1 MAKTARRRQPRIAE
15 IRRRQ
20 QPGEGPAKQKAMS
33 DTQRSLP
40 RPMIEPLLRMSLIR
54 KKFPGVQALDD
65 AGLEVQPGEIHALL
79 GENGAGKSTLIK
91 ILAGAQQPD
100 SGTIEFGGESV
111 VMVSPHDAQRRGIA
125 TIYQEFTLAPNMT
138 IAENVFIGRE
148 PGVGFFVDRR
158 KMASET
164 QAITKRL
171 GLELQPMATVR
182 NLSVAEQQMVE
193 IARALSMK
201 SRLIVMDEPT
211 SALSSTEVDKL
222 FRISRELKAQGLSI
236 IFVTHRLEE
245 VMQICDRYTVLRDGR
260 LIGSGS
266 ISEITIDGIIRLMVG
281 REVKELFAHR
291 QREVA
296 GDVVLKVESLSR
308 QGNTQDQNAIVLAN
322 VSFEVRRG
330 EILGVAGLV
339 GAGRTEMARAVF
351 GADPFDSGRIIIDGH
366 EVYIR
371 SPKDAIRH
379 GIGLVP
385 EDRKQQALFLALAVR
400 INLSMATHKQILR
413 WGVFIDETA
422 ERAMVEEYRK
432 KLNIRM
438 ASQDQ
443 LIANLSGG
451 NQQKVTL
458 ARWLAL
464 RPRVLIVDEPT
475 RGIDIGAKVEVHN
488 LLFEMAQS
496 GIAIVAIS
504 SELPEVLAISDRIIT
519 IREGHVTGQ
528 IKRQDATEEVL
539 MSMMTL
545 TAKNTERN
553 HGNID

>member
-1 MAKTARRRQPRIAE
+1 MPDAN
-15 IRRRQ
+15 
-20 QPGEGPAKQKAMS
+20 
-33 DTQRSLP
+33 L
-40 RPMIEPLLRMSLIR
+40 EPLLRMTSIR
-54 KKFPGVQALDD
+54 KRFPGVQALDD
-65 AGLEVQPGEIHALL
+65 ASLEVLPGEIHALL

-100 SGTIEFGGESV
+100 SGTIEFGGETV

-148 PGVGFFVDRR
+148 PGPSVFVDWG
-158 KMASET
+158 KMSSDT
-164 QAITKRL
+164 RAITKRL
-171 GLELQPMATVR
+171 GLQLQPLAIVR
-182 NLSVAEQQMVE
+182 GLSVAEQQMVE

-211 SALSSTEVDKL
+211 SALSSSEVDKL
-222 FRISRELKAQGLSI
+222 FRIARELKAQGLSI

-260 LIGSGS
+260 LMGSGA
-266 ISEITIDGIIRLMVG
+266 IKDITIDGIIRLMVG

-291 QREVA
+291 DRET
-296 GDVVLKVESLSR
+296 GNDVVLRVEGLSR
-308 QGNTQDQNAIVLAN
+308 LGNARDQSATVLAD
-322 VSFEVRRG
+322 VGFEVRRG

-339 GAGRTEMARAVF
+339 GAGRTEMARSVF
-351 GADPFDSGRIIIDGH
+351 GADRFDSGRILIEGQ
-366 EVYIR
+366 EVRIR
-371 SPKDAIRH
+371 SPKDAIHH

-400 INLSMATHKQILR
+400 INLSMASHGQILR
-413 WGVFIDETA
+413 WGIFIDETA
-422 ERAMVEEYRK
+422 ERAVVEEYRQ

-438 ASQDQ
+438 ANPEQ
-443 LIANLSGG
+443 LIASLSGG
-451 NQQKVTL
+451 NQQKVIL
-458 ARWLAL
+458 SRWLAL
-464 RPRVLIVDEPT
+464 RPKVLIVDEPT

-496 GIAIVAIS
+496 GIAVIAIS
-504 SELPEVLAISDRIIT
+504 SELPEILAVSDRIIT
-519 IREGHVTGQ
+519 MREGRVTGQ
-528 IKRQDATEEVL
+528 VQREDATEELV

-545 TAKNTERN
+545 SAKNTEQN